1 MRSVL
6 ARDVIERAGWA
17 FVEGA
22 VGGVVL
28 TQYTEKSM
36 WLAAITAG
44 ASAALSV
51 LKSALASRG
60 GTGSASLSKQV

>member
-1 MRSVL
+1 MSIL
-6 ARDVIERAGWA
+6 TRDVLERAGWA

-22 VGGVVL
+22 VGGIVL
-28 TQYTEKSM
+28 TQCADRSM

-51 LKSALASRG
+51 LKSAFAQG
-60 GTGSASLSKQV
+60 HGTGSASLSSRV